1 MTDQT
6 LRAGAPSALAG
17 RTVMPWLVAAGA
29 YLVLLP
35 LGGRLL
41 NDADVYTHLVVG
53 RSILANR
60 AFPHLDTFSATF
72 AGSPWIAKEWLSQVI
87 YTGAYTLGGWSAMAM
102 LAAAATAAALGLLAH
117 ALLKK
122 LEPLPALGLTL
133 AAFVLAAPHLVA
145 RPHALALPLM
155 VAWTAG
161 LVRAVD
167 QSRAP
172 SFWLLPLMLAWA
184 NLHGGFTLGLALIAP
199 FALEGVLKDRKT
211 APRWIGFALAAAA
224 TACVT
229 PYGPESILVTQRIL
243 GLGDAL
249 GIIVEWRPQDFSRLE
264 AFEILLLGGIGFV
277 LLRGGLTLAPVRIL
291 VLLGLLHLA
300 LAHVRSAEILGL
312 LGPLL
317 IGKPREEAEPAPLP
331 LALRGVVLASLA
343 AASVFFGIM
352 HPAAPGA
359 LITPAAALSAIEK
372 AKAGPVKPGPVL
384 NDYGFGGYMLYAG
397 VAPFI
402 DGRTELYGGAFT
414 VRHHRAVTLANLPD
428 FLALLDEYKIGA
440 TLLAPDR
447 PAVALLDRLP
457 GWERL
462 YADDVAVVHVR
473 KRP

>member
-6 LRAGAPSALAG
+6 LRAPAPSALAG

-72 AGSPWIAKEWLSQVI
+72 AGQPWIAKEWGSQLI
-87 YTGAYTLGGWSAMAM
+87 YTAAYSLGGWSAMAM

-117 ALLKK
+117 ALLRK

-133 AAFVLAAPHLVA
+133 AGFVLAAPHLVA
-145 RPHALALPLM
+145 RPHVLALPLM

-161 LVRAVD
+161 LIRAVD
-167 QSRAP
+167 ERRAP
-172 SFWLLPLMLAWA
+172 SFWLLPLMLLWA

-199 FALEGVLKDRKT
+199 FALEGILQDRKT
-211 APRWIGFALAAAA
+211 APRWIGFGVAASL
-224 TACVT
+224 TACIT

-243 GLGDAL
+243 SLGDAL
-249 GIIVEWRPQDFSRLE
+249 DIIVEWRSQDFSRLE
-264 AFEILLLGGIGFV
+264 AFEILLLGGIGFA
-277 LLRGGLTLAPVRIL
+277 LLRGVTLSPLRIV
-291 VLLGLLHLA
+291 VLLGFLHLA

-312 LGPLL
+312 LAPLL
-317 IGKPREEAEPAPLP
+317 LGKPREDAQAAPLP
-331 LALRGVVLASLA
+331 LLLRGVVVASLA
-343 AASVFFGIM
+343 AASVFFALR

-359 LITPAAALSAIEK
+359 SITPAAALAAIEK
-372 AKAGPVKPGPVL
+372 AQPGPVL
-384 NDYGFGGYMLYAG
+384 NDYGFGGYMLSAG

-414 VRHHRAVTLANLPD
+414 ARHHRAVTLANLPD

-440 TLLAPDR
+440 TLLSPER
-447 PAVALLDRLP
+447 PAAALLDRLP

-462 YADDVAVVHVR
+462 YTDNIAVVHVR

>member
-6 LRAGAPSALAG
+6 LRARAPSVLAG
-17 RTVMPWLVAAGA
+17 RTVMPWLVAVGA

-35 LGGRLL
+35 LGSRML

-72 AGSPWIAKEWLSQVI
+72 AGQPWIAKEWLSQLI
-87 YTGAYTLGGWSAMAM
+87 YTVAYSLGGWSAMAT

-122 LEPLPALGLTL
+122 FEPLPALGLTL

-145 RPHALALPLM
+145 RPHVLALPLT

-161 LVRAVD
+161 LIRAVD
-167 QSRAP
+167 ERRAP
-172 SFWLLPLMLAWA
+172 SFWLLPLMLLWA

-199 FALEGVLKDRKT
+199 FALEGILQDRNT
-211 APRWIGFALAAAA
+211 APGWIGFGLAAAL
-224 TACVT
+224 TACIT

-249 GIIVEWRPQDFSRLE
+249 DIIVEWRPQDFSKLE
-264 AFEILLLGGIGFV
+264 AFEILLLGSIGFA
-277 LLRGGLTLAPVRIL
+277 LLRGVTLSPLRIL
-291 VLLGLLHLA
+291 VLLGFLHLA

-317 IGKPREEAEPAPLP
+317 LGTPREDAHAAPLP
-331 LALRGVVLASLA
+331 LMLRGVVVASLS
-343 AASVFFGIM
+343 AASVFFGLM

-359 LITPAAALSAIEK
+359 SITPAGALAALKK
-372 AKAGPVKPGPVL
+372 AKPGPVL
-384 NDYGFGGYMLYAG
+384 NDYGFGGYMLATG
-397 VAPFI
+397 LAPFI

-414 VRHHRAVTLANLPD
+414 ARHHRAVTLVNLPD

-440 TLLAPDR
+440 TLLAPSR

-462 YADDVAVVHVR
+462 YADDIAVVHIR

>member
-6 LRAGAPSALAG
+6 LRAAAPSALAG

-35 LGGRLL
+35 VGSRLL

-60 AFPHLDTFSATF
+60 AFPHVDTFSATF
-72 AGSPWIAKEWLSQVI
+72 AGEPWIAKEWLSQLI
-87 YTGAYTLGGWSAMAM
+87 YTGAYSLGGWSAMAM

-122 LEPLPALGLTL
+122 LEPLAALSLTL
-133 AAFVLAAPHLVA
+133 AALVLAAPHLVA

-161 LVRAVD
+161 LIRAVD
-167 QSRAP
+167 ERRAP

-199 FALEGVLKDRKT
+199 FAIEGVWQDRKT
-211 APRWIGFALAAAA
+211 AQRWIGFGVAAAL
-224 TACVT
+224 TACIT
-229 PYGPESILVTQRIL
+229 PYGPESILVTHRIL

-249 GIIVEWRPQDFSRLE
+249 DLVVEWRPQDFSRL
-264 AFEILLLGGIGFV
+264 AGFEVLLLGGIG
-277 LLRGGLTLAPVRIL
+277 LALSRGVTLSPLRIL

-300 LAHVRSAEILGL
+300 LAHVRNAEILGL

-317 IGKPREEAEPAPLP
+317 LGKPREDARAAPPLP
-331 LALRGVVLASLA
+331 LMLRGVVLASLA
-343 AASVFFGIM
+343 AASVFFGTM
-352 HPAAPGA
+352 HPVAPGA
-359 LITPAAALSAIEK
+359 SITPSAALAAIEK
-372 AKAGPVKPGPVL
+372 AKAGPVL
-384 NDYGFGGYMLYAG
+384 NDYGFGGYLLSQG

-414 VRHHRAVTLANLPD
+414 ARHHRAVTLANLPD
-428 FLALLDEYKIGA
+428 FLALLDEYNIGA
-440 TLLAPDR
+440 TLLAPSR

-462 YADDVAVVHVR
+462 YADNIAVVHVR